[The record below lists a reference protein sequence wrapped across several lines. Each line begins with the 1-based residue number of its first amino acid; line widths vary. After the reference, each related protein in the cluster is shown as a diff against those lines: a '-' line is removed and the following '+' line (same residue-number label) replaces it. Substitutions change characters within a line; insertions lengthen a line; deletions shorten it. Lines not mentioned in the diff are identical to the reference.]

1 MDFGMS
7 GKSPDGQSLALN
19 QFENISFNQLYD
31 NLYDYSYV
39 LFKQVIWL
47 IKHVM

>member
-7 GKSPDGQSLALN
+7 GKSPDGQSLAPN
-19 QFENISFNQLYD
+19 QFKNISFNQLYD
-31 NLYDYSYV
+31 NLYV

-47 IKHVM
+47 IKHIM